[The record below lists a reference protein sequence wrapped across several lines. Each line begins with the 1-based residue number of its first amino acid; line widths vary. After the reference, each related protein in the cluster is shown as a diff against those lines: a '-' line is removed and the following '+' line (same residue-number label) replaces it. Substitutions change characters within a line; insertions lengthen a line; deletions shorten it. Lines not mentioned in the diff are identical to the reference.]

1 MGIIFVF
8 AIKSKYAYEIRMTK
22 ALDKLNKFIKENN
35 LEKDDIIDITIN
47 QVEVNEYDSDKTS
60 IRLIYWKNGGA

>member
-1 MGIIFVF
+1 ML
-8 AIKSKYAYEIRMTK
+8 SKWTCIADDIDK

-60 IRLIYWKNGGA
+60 IRLIYLKNGGA